1 VVHFGKLDLDFIISS
16 FFFLFFLSLNICFQ
30 DHLLGKS
37 EESKAETWDAV
48 LHSLDSSLHKYPLE
62 LHQYLKVEV
71 EVRLVVNQMDQLGHI
86 LLSLLEFIG
95 LLWLA
100 VFVVLEKRQN
110 EVYQLLNY
118 LL

>member
-1 VVHFGKLDLDFIISS
+1 
-16 FFFLFFLSLNICFQ
+16 
-30 DHLLGKS
+30 
-37 EESKAETWDAV
+37 
-48 LHSLDSSLHKYPLE
+48 
-62 LHQYLKVEV
+62 
-71 EVRLVVNQMDQLGHI
+71 MDQLGHI